1 MRANAKPAASR
12 VVYYVQTHSR
22 PDQVTRLVRR
32 ITEGSP
38 GALVIIGHD
47 AAARPLDW
55 PALEALGNVHVLLQQ
70 GGYADFSHVDRYFEA
85 VDWLDANQVEYDWLE
100 NLTGQCYPVRPIAE
114 IEAQL
119 AAADGDGFLLYAP
132 VFPGRVPPGIDQGA
146 APGYRLAKPFDAEM
160 RYDYRHW
167 HLGRATLA
175 KRRLMKPLML
185 LNLVQPWFRFSTS
198 FATFGLRRRRTP
210 FGPGFY
216 CYGGSFFC
224 TLRAHAA
231 RYARDYARANPDV
244 LAFFRTSP
252 APDEVFLQTVL
263 VNSGKF
269 SFVPDSERYIDWNG
283 GSHTH
288 PRTLG
293 AEDFEP
299 IVASGKNWARKLDLA
314 AQPELFDLID
324 AKIRPGQPG

>member
-1 MRANAKPAASR
+1 MRANSKPADSR

-22 PDQVTRLVRR
+22 PAQVTRLVQL

-47 AAARPLDW
+47 AAARPFDW

-70 GGYADFSHVDRYFEA
+70 GGYGDFSHVDRYLEA
-85 VDWLDANQVEYDWLE
+85 VDWLDANGVSYEWLE

-114 IEAQL
+114 IEAAL
-119 AAADGDGFLLYAP
+119 AATDSDGYLLYAP
-132 VFPGRVPPGIDQGA
+132 VFPERVPGDIDQGA

-167 HLGRATLA
+167 RLGRPTLA
-175 KRRLMKPLML
+175 KRRWLRPFMV
-185 LNLVQPWFRFSTS
+185 LNLVQPWFRVSTS
-198 FATFGLRRRRTP
+198 FATVGLRRRPP

-224 TLRAHAA
+224 TLRADAA
-231 RYARDYARANPDV
+231 RYARDWARANPG
-244 LAFFRTSP
+244 LLPYFRTSP
-252 APDEVFLQTVL
+252 APDEIFLQTVL

-269 SFVPDSERYIDWNG
+269 SFVPDSRRYIDWNG

-288 PRTLG
+288 PKTLG
-293 AEDFEP
+293 AEDFDP
-299 IVASGKNWARKLDLA
+299 IMASGQHWARKLDLA
-314 AQPELFDLID
+314 AKPELLDLID
-324 AKIRPGQPG
+324 ARIRPGQPG